1 MISKSKIKTEQA
13 RILYQ
18 QSPILLVTLV
28 VLAMVILYSFRE
40 HDSVDSLVYWSLLVV
55 VISVVRGLLI
65 KAFNA
70 RLEALGDPAPWL
82 NAFAFSAFVSGA
94 VWGGLLIRI
103 IEPSFNHEVILVSF
117 VLSGMAAGCLVPLS
131 SYVPAFLSFTLATL
145 IPLFTYLFNQGDE
158 HTLVMSL
165 MVVFYM
171 LALVGFSFL
180 VNRNILDSIYLRFE
194 NDELLENV
202 KIEKERAEK
211 ANIDKSRFLA
221 ATSHDLRQPLYALD
235 LYLGALEGVLDKKE
249 QLELLGKV
257 NSSSQALSQLLNA
270 IMDVSKLDSGGVEI
284 NAKVF
289 SLKNL
294 LIMICNEFEQQ
305 AEKKGII
312 IEQKLA
318 DVVINTDPVLLSRIV
333 RNLLSNAI
341 KHNAHC
347 KVSLVMAL
355 DKDIVTVFIQDNGK
369 GIAATELDN
378 IFSEFYQLDNPERD
392 RTKGLG
398 LGLAIVRRLSL
409 LLSIPVKV
417 ESEVNKGSKF
427 SLLIPVINDKAI
439 EVESE
444 QAIEINDLSD
454 LFIIVIDDESA
465 VRDAVRTL
473 LRSWG
478 CEILVDGSQA
488 SLLKELQQNS
498 YPAPDLI
505 ISDYRLRD
513 NKTGVQAIEAVREH
527 FKLPLPALVITGD
540 ASASITEE
548 VIDAS
553 STLMLKPV
561 GSVALRDKIQELV
574 RVKSPKYHGL

>member
-1 MISKSKIKTEQA
+1 MVSKSKVKTEQA
-13 RILYQ
+13 RTLYQ
-18 QSPILLVTLV
+18 QSPILLITLV
-28 VLAMVILYSFRE
+28 VLAVVILYSFQGHE
-40 HDSVDSLVYWSLLVV
+40 SFNLLVFWSYLV
-55 VISVVRGLLI
+55 VGISIARALLV

-70 RLEALGDPAPWL
+70 RLETLTNPTQWL
-82 NAFAFSAFVSGA
+82 NAFAFSAFISGV
-94 VWGGLLIRI
+94 VWGWFLIWI
-103 IEPSFNHEVILVSF
+103 IEPSLNHEIILVSF
-117 VLSGMAAGCLVPLS
+117 LLPGMVAGSLVPLS
-131 SYVPAFLSFTLATL
+131 SYLPAFLSFMLATL
-145 IPLFTYLFNQGDE
+145 FPLFLYLFNQGDE

-165 MVVFYM
+165 LVLFYM

-180 VNRNILDSIYLRFE
+180 VNRNILGSIYLRFE
-194 NDELLENV
+194 NDELLDNV

-235 LYLGALEGVLDKKE
+235 LYLGALEGVLDEKE

-257 NSSSQALSQLLNA
+257 NNSSKALSQLLNA

-284 NAKVF
+284 HAKVF

-294 LIMICNEFEQQ
+294 LMMICNEFEQQ

-312 IEQKLA
+312 IEQWLE
-318 DVVINTDPVLLSRIV
+318 DVVINTDPVLLTRIV

-347 KVSLVMAL
+347 KVSLFMAL

-378 IFSEFYQLDNPERD
+378 IFSEFYQLENPERD

-398 LGLAIVRRLSL
+398 LGLAIVQRLSL

-427 SLLIPVINDKAI
+427 SLLIPVISDKAI

-444 QAIEINDLSD
+444 PAIERNDLSD

-478 CEILVDGSQA
+478 CEILVAGSQA
-488 SLLKELQQNS
+488 SLLKELKQNS

-513 NKTGVQAIEAVREH
+513 NKTGVKAIEAVREY
-527 FKLPLPALVITGD
+527 FKLPIPALVITGD
-540 ASASITEE
+540 ASVLITEE
-548 VIDAS
+548 VIANK

-561 GSVALRDKIQELV
+561 GSVVLRDKIQELV
-574 RVKSPKYHGL
+574 STV